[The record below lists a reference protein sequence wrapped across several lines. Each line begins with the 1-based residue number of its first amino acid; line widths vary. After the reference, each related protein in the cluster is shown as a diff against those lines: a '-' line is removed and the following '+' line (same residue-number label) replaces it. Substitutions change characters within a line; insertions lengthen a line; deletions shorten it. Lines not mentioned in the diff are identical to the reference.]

1 MARRV
6 FFSFQYE
13 NVARVMIVR
22 NSWVFQGIE
31 SAGFIDKAEFE
42 EVQRKGEQ
50 SIKNWI
56 NYQLDGT
63 SVTVVLIGSGTS
75 NSHWVNYEI
84 EQSIKRGNGLL
95 GIYIH
100 QINGLGFGTTYK
112 GENPFENHQITI
124 IGNSFPCK
132 ASYYYNTYD
141 WINNDGYN
149 NLGKWIEEAA
159 QKAGR

>member
-13 NVARVMIVR
+13 DVARVMVVR
-22 NSWVFQGIE
+22 NSWVFQGNE

-50 SIKNWI
+50 SIRNWI
-56 NYQLDGT
+56 NNQLEGT
-63 SVTVVLIGSGTS
+63 SVTVVLIGSNTS
-75 NSHWVNYEI
+75 KSQWVKYEI
-84 EQSIKRGNGLL
+84 EQSIKRDNGLL

-100 QINGLGFGTTYK
+100 QINGLGFGTTFK
-112 GENPFENHQITI
+112 GENPLENHQITI
-124 IGNSFPCK
+124 IGRPFSYK
-132 ASYYYNTYD
+132 ASNYYQTYD
-141 WINNDGYN
+141 WLINEGYD

>member
-13 NVARVMIVR
+13 DVARAMVVR

-42 EVQRKGEQ
+42 EVQRKGWQ
-50 SIKNWI
+50 SITNWI
-56 NYQLDGT
+56 DRQIDGT
-63 SVTVVLIGSGTS
+63 SVTAVLIGNDTS

-84 EQSIKRGNGLL
+84 EQSIRHGNGLV

-100 QINGLGFGTTYK
+100 QINALGLGTTFR
-112 GENPFENHQITI
+112 GSNPLDNHKVTI
-124 IGNSFPCK
+124 GGSFSYS
-132 ASYYYNTYD
+132 ASSSYNTYD
-141 WINNDGYN
+141 WVTDDGYN
-149 NLGKWIEEAA
+149 NLGDWIEEAA
-159 QKAGR
+159 RRAGR